1 MQTKASVKG
10 QIIDGYYFKNKKV
23 FLTKSEDIGIL
34 VHLWCSVT
42 MENGLS
48 VPQKKKK
55 VTQRSSWFS
64 WWKPVIPTERPE
76 FQFSVPVYKV
86 RSCSVCLWLCS
97 GQKQSDPLSSLA
109 SQPDSVENSKFS
121 ESPYLKTT
129 KAESIWGN
137 TQCWPLASTCM
148 NWPLQARHTGTDSV
162 WFYLLGR
169 RTINDQILE
178 STEATRS
185 CGEGKVH
192 RECPMLPELPFGN
205 VRQPGKGPRV
215 QMTMVAKQC
224 TVFTTI

>member
-1 MQTKASVKG
+1 MKTLESLSISDALSLWKAG
-10 QIIDGYYFKNKKV
+10 WQ
-23 FLTKSEDIGIL
+23 FL
-34 VHLWCSVT
+34 
-42 MENGLS
+42 
-48 VPQKKKK
+48 KKKK
-55 VTQRSSWFS
+55 KRESHRGLEGWFS
-64 WWKPVIPTERPE
+64 WWEPVMPTGRPE
-76 FQFSVPVYKV
+76 FQFSVPVYKA

-97 GQKQSDPLSSLA
+97 GQKQSDPWSSLA
-109 SQPDSVENSKFS
+109 SQPDSVVNSKFS

-137 TQCWPLASTCM
+137 TQCWPLASTRM

-185 CGEGKVH
+185 CGERKVH
-192 RECPMLPELPFGN
+192 SECPVLPELPSGN

-215 QMTMVAKQC
+215 QKTMVAKQC